1 MKQEL
6 VTEMISLLVDEFNC
20 NHQADLESS
29 NKVEIYA
36 REKEQILI
44 KRFIS
49 DNMTHKKA
57 GLLYLCGHPGTGK
70 TSTLNLILSEM
81 KYNGHSSDANP
92 MEILLYNAM
101 TFSDVKSF
109 GLQLIEDFSL
119 QLTGESSRLKL
130 SKTKCD
136 DEEIA

>member
-1 MKQEL
+1 M
-6 VTEMISLLVDEFNC
+6 
-20 NHQADLESS
+20 
-29 NKVEIYA
+29 
-36 REKEQILI
+36 I

-49 DNMTHKKA
+49 DNMAQKKA

-81 KYNGHSSDANP
+81 KHNGHSIGANT
-92 MEILLYNAM
+92 MEISLYNAM

-119 QLTGESSRLKL
+119 QLTGESSQLKL